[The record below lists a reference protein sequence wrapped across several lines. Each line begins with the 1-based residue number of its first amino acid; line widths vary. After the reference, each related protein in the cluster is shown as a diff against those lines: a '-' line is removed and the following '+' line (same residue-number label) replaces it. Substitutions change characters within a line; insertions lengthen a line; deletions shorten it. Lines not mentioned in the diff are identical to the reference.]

1 MSIDKLALSGY
12 DAFMPIETE
21 AKFKVE
27 SLEPYIERVVQ
38 SGGEWLD
45 ELKQMDQFF
54 DYADRKLLKAD
65 SGLRL
70 RIEQGKKTNRTQLCF
85 KGPRQ
90 KGQYKRREEIEFDVG
105 DSDMATMLLE
115 ALGFIKTLV
124 VEKTRRLAQLD
135 SCQVCLDEVNGLG
148 SFIEIEGPNETEI
161 EQVAIKLK
169 LNEHQHIASSYVKML
184 AEKKK

>member
-1 MSIDKLALSGY
+1 
-12 DAFMPIETE
+12 MPVEIE
-21 AKFKVE
+21 AKFRVE
-27 SLEPYIERVVQ
+27 SIEPYIERIVQ
-38 SGGEWLD
+38 SGGEWID
-45 ELKQMDQFF
+45 ELEQRDQFF
-54 DYADRKLLKAD
+54 DYADRKLLKTD

-105 DSDMATMLLE
+105 DGDMATMLLE
-115 ALGFIKTLV
+115 ALGFIPTLV
-124 VEKTRRLAQLD
+124 VEKRRRMAQLD

-148 SFIEIEGPNETEI
+148 TFIEIEGPDETEI
-161 EQVAIKLK
+161 EQVAIKLA
-169 LNEHQHIASSYVKML
+169 LNEHRHITSSYVKML

>member
-1 MSIDKLALSGY
+1 MMY
-12 DAFMPIETE
+12 FMPVEIE

-45 ELKQMDQFF
+45 ELEQRDQFF
-54 DYADRKLLKAD
+54 DHADHSLLKAD

-70 RIEQGKKTNRTQLCF
+70 RIEKGLKTNRTQLCF

-90 KGQYKRREEIEFDVG
+90 KGQYKRREEIEFDV
-105 DSDMATMLLE
+105 SDEKMATMLLE
-115 ALGFIKTLV
+115 ALGFITTLV
-124 VEKTRRLAQLD
+124 VEKTRRMAQLD
-135 SCQVCLDEVNGLG
+135 SCYVCLDEVNGLG
-148 SFIEIEGPNETEI
+148 SFIEIEGPNEAEV

-169 LNEHQHIASSYVKML
+169 LNEHRHITSGYVRML

>member
-1 MSIDKLALSGY
+1 
-12 DAFMPIETE
+12 MPVEIE

-45 ELKQMDQFF
+45 ELRQMDWFF
-54 DYADRKLLKAD
+54 DRADHSLMGAD

-70 RIEQGKKTNRTQLCF
+70 RIEKGRKTTNRIQLCF
-85 KGPRQ
+85 KGPQQ
-90 KGQYKRREEIEFDVG
+90 KGQYKRREEIEVEIG
-105 DSDMATMLLE
+105 DRKMAMMLLK
-115 ALGFIKTLV
+115 ALGFTTTFV

-135 SCQVCLDEVNGLG
+135 SCQVCLDEVEGLG
-148 SFIEIEGPNETEI
+148 NFVEIEGPSETEI

-169 LNEHQHIASSYVKML
+169 LNEHQHIRSGYARML
-184 AEKKK
+184 AEKKE

>member
-1 MSIDKLALSGY
+1 MVI
-12 DAFMPIETE
+12 FMPVEIE
-21 AKFKVE
+21 AKFRVE
-27 SLEPYIERVVQ
+27 SLKPYIERIEQ
-38 SGGEWLD
+38 SGGEWID
-45 ELKQMDQFF
+45 ELVQRDQFF
-54 DYADRKLLKAD
+54 DRADRSLLKAD

-70 RIEQGKKTNRTQLCF
+70 RVEKGRKINRTQLCF

-90 KGQYKRREEIEFDVG
+90 QGQYKRREEIEFDVG
-105 DSDMATMLLE
+105 DGKMATMLLE

-148 SFIEIEGPNETEI
+148 NFIEIEGPSEAEV
-161 EQVAIKLK
+161 EQVAIKLA
-169 LNEHQHIASSYVKML
+169 LNEHRHITSSYVKML

>member
-1 MSIDKLALSGY
+1 MIR
-12 DAFMPIETE
+12 FMPIEIE

-45 ELKQMDQFF
+45 ELEQGDQFF
-54 DYADRKLLKAD
+54 DHADHSLLKAD

-70 RIEQGKKTNRTQLCF
+70 RIEKGRKTTNRIQLCF

-90 KGQYKRREEIEFDVG
+90 KGQYKRREEIEFDI
-105 DSDMATMLLE
+105 SDEKMATMLLE
-115 ALGFIKTLV
+115 ALGFITTLV

-148 SFIEIEGPNETEI
+148 SFIEIEGPDETEV

-169 LNEHQHIASSYVKML
+169 LNEHRHITRGYVRML
-184 AEKKK
+184 AEKKR

>member
-1 MSIDKLALSGY
+1 
-12 DAFMPIETE
+12 MPIETE

-27 SLEPYIERVVQ
+27 SLEPYIERVSQ

-45 ELKQMDQFF
+45 ELEQRDQFF
-54 DYADRKLLKAD
+54 DRADRSLRKAD

-90 KGQYKRREEIEFDVG
+90 KGQYKRREEIEFDI
-105 DSDMATMLLE
+105 SDEKMATMLLE
-115 ALGFIKTLV
+115 ALGFITTLV
-124 VEKTRRLAQLD
+124 VEKKRRLAQLD
-135 SCQVCLDEVNGLG
+135 SCHVCLDEVEGLG
-148 SFIEIEGPNETEI
+148 NFVEIEGPNETEI

-169 LNEHQHIASSYVKML
+169 LNEHQHIRSGYARML
-184 AEKKK
+184 AEKKE